1 MDKINIDIGAILRDV
16 ENQTKA
22 LAQKQIKDYTQQ
34 ALGDVKNSLHEGK
47 DDLQRWVE
55 MLARGELDKDGF
67 ESLVRGQL
75 DLEKMEA
82 LKQAGLAAVQVE
94 SFVNGVIDIVVNAAF
109 AAIP

>member
-1 MDKINIDIGAILRDV
+1 MDNIDSFLKGIETQV
-16 ENQTKA
+16 KS
-22 LAQKQIKDYTQQ
+22 LAQQQLKQYSQQ
-34 ALGDVKNSLHEGK
+34 ALDDVKSSLHDGK

-75 DLEKMEA
+75 DLAKMEA
-82 LKQAGLAAVQVE
+82 LKQAGLAAVQVQ